1 MSRRVSPR
9 AAWHAARFAALVAAT
24 LLAAHDAIYVLRFGL
39 GDAYAAGMAAT
50 GHSYWDAFT
59 AWGLGSG
66 SVLLVTALITLGRLR
81 RRALSTLDDRADV
94 AGYAA
99 ELSRLWPRLLVAVGV
114 AFVVQEGVEHAIF
127 FGHLPT
133 IEELA
138 GILGPSSLAGLGIV
152 TFLVAAV
159 GSAVR
164 WRVSVLRARIRAS
177 GARRHVRS
185 VHASAPSRWPITA
198 ALRRHAFLLLRLDA
212 GRAPPL
218 AGAT

>member
-39 GDAYAAGMAAT
+39 GDGYAAGMAAS

-59 AWGLGSG
+59 AWGLASG
-66 SVLLVTALITLGRLR
+66 SILLVTALFTLGRLR
-81 RRALSTLDDRADV
+81 RSGLSAPGDEPEV
-94 AGYAA
+94 AAYAT
-99 ELSRLWPRLLVAVGV
+99 ELSRLWPRLLVAVAF
-114 AFVVQEGVEHAIF
+114 AFVVQEGIEHAIF
-127 FGHLPT
+127 FGHLPS

-138 GILGPSSLAGLGIV
+138 AILGPSSLAGLGIV
-152 TFLVAAV
+152 TFLAAAV

-164 WRVSVLRARIRAS
+164 WRVSVLRARMRAT
-177 GARRHVRS
+177 GARRHLRA
-185 VHASAPSRWPITA
+185 VHGSAPSAWPITA
-198 ALRRHAFLLLRLDA
+198 ALRRHAFLLVRLDA

-218 AGAT
+218 SGPG